1 MGNKNNNIINICFAS
16 DNNYIQH
23 CAAAISSILVNNK
36 SQRKYSFHILDGGIT
51 PKNKEKLLSLKNLC
65 DFDMQFYD
73 MSKIDCSELPLNREY
88 ISIVTYY
95 RLFLLDI
102 LPQNLDKIIYL
113 DCDLVVE
120 KDLAELWEEDIENY
134 IAGVVEDEGSITQ
147 SERLKLPMENNYFN
161 AGVIVFNLK
170 KLREFG
176 YKEKCFEYYRKN
188 KDIIILQDQDILNG
202 VFNGLCKYLPLKWN
216 VNGRMFR
223 ENELEHHYTL
233 NDENQAKG
241 DIGILHFTDRPKPW
255 NGTCRHPGRNE
266 YFKYLKLTPWKNYR
280 FSFRYIKS
288 LGLNVLRNIFSI
300 ENKTFKDGV
309 YKIITVLGMKFKY
322 KKSNIN
328 RPKILVHLHIYY
340 TEQIPYMLKQIKN
353 IADCDWDLFVTVSE
367 DKKDSANKILKLKP
381 DAKILTVD
389 NSGYDIVPFIKVL
402 KSIDLSDY
410 DYLLKLHTKGYQ
422 KYSKCDAGSGYAWR
436 DVLVESLIGTK
447 KIFKDCL
454 KLFEQSKTIGVI
466 GAKTCILDSNDL
478 YMYNPEDGELYN
490 DVCKQLNVSIPKG
503 HFVAGTMFLCRAFL
517 MEQFKNLD
525 FSKIDLKCEMKTSS
539 GATAIHVLER
549 IICTSVENQGYEIY
563 GVKDKKLFTKRW
575 FCKLL
580 SPIFFFDNYENHK
593 VYRFF
598 GIKISV
604 GRFLKGT
611 YSVKKIKLNIK
622 DINYKNCT
630 AVVFACYT
638 SDGTIPENTIEYL
651 KELKKYSDYIV
662 LVGDCPI
669 FKSETKKIEGIVDS
683 YLFKRHREYDFG
695 SYKRGFNILKKYGI
709 LNNIENLILCND
721 SVVYNGGSLEEF
733 FTNAKK
739 NNFYG
744 LTLNNY
750 GFSQDLVYGEY
761 SPHLQSYLLSI
772 SKEIFS
778 AKYFSKF
785 INSIKIQKSKLD
797 VVFCYEM
804 GLSNLIKNKNYSL
817 NSFYPA
823 LIDAD
828 PSWYY
833 TNKYSNYTGE
843 KLFYKKTFLKNKYH
857 FNYHP
862 EDVQSEL

>member
-16 DNNYIQH
+16 DNNYVQH

-51 PKNKEKLLSLKNLC
+51 PKNKEKLLSLRNLC

-120 KDLAELWEEDIENY
+120 KDLAELWEEDIDNY

-147 SERLKLPMENNYFN
+147 SERLRLPKENNYFN

-170 KLREFG
+170 NLKEFG

-241 DIGILHFTDRPKPW
+241 DIGILHFTDRQKPW

-288 LGLNVLRNIFSI
+288 LGLNVIRNIFSI
-300 ENKTFKDGV
+300 ENETFKDGV
-309 YKIITVLGMKFKY
+309 YKIITVLGMRFKY
-322 KKSNIN
+322 KKCNIN
-328 RPKILVHLHIYY
+328 RPKICVHLHIYY
-340 TEQIPYMLKQIKN
+340 TEQIPYMLKQLKN
-353 IADCDWDLFVTVSE
+353 IVDCDWDLFVTISE
-367 DKKDSANKILKLKP
+367 DKKEFVNKILEFKP
-381 DAKILTVD
+381 DAKILLVD

-410 DYLLKLHTKGYQ
+410 DYILKLHTKGYQ
-422 KYSKCDAGSGYAWR
+422 KYSKCDVGAGYAWR

-447 KIFKDCL
+447 KIFNDCL

-466 GAKTCILDSNDL
+466 GAKTCILDSNKL
-478 YMYNPEDGELYN
+478 YYEEDNELY
-490 DVCKQLNVSIPKG
+490 DSVSRELNVSIPKG
-503 HFVAGTMFLCRAFL
+503 HFVAGTMFLCRAHL

-525 FSKIDLKCEMKTSS
+525 FSKIDLKCEMKTDS

-549 IICTSVENQGYEIY
+549 IICTSIENQGYEVY
-563 GVKDKKLFTKRW
+563 GVKDKKLLTKRW
-575 FCKLL
+575 WRKVI
-580 SPIFFFDNYENHK
+580 SPIFLFDNFEHHK
-593 VYRFF
+593 IYKIL
-598 GIKISV
+598 GIKLAL
-604 GRFLKGT
+604 RYFPKGGT
-611 YSVKKIKLNIK
+611 NIK
-622 DINYKNCT
+622 SINQTISNIVFDKKTAAIFAFYSSNC
-630 AVVFACYT
+630 
-638 SDGTIPENTIEYL
+638 TIPENTIEYL

-683 YLFKRHREYDFG
+683 YIFKRHQEYDFG
-695 SYKRGFNILKKYGI
+695 SYKRGFEILKRNKV
-709 LNNIENLILCND
+709 LCNIDNLILCND
-721 SVVYNGGSLEEF
+721 SVIYNGGSLEEF
-733 FTNAKK
+733 FINAKAEH
-739 NNFYG
+739 FYG

-750 GFSQDLVYGEY
+750 GVSQDLVYGEY

-772 SKEIFS
+772 SKDIFNT
-778 AKYFSKF
+778 KYFSRFMKG
-785 INSIKIQKSKLD
+785 IRHYKEKNKIIYK
-797 VVFCYEM
+797 YEM

-823 LIDAD
+823 LINAD

-857 FNYHP
+857 FDYNP